1 VEVVA
6 KSMRVPGELK
16 RRLGVGRRGDREERR
31 LAAALRAGEEEA
43 LAAVEERYGRT
54 LSGFLR
60 QALPDAAS
68 AEEVRQQVLLE
79 VWRRGPEYDSERGS
93 PLTWILTIARSRAI
107 DELRRRRPEPVD
119 PVRLPEPAGDGER
132 RLDEMLERWRLSDL
146 LKRIPAEE
154 ALTLRMR
161 FYEDKTQTQ
170 IAAETGMA
178 LGTVKHRMVAGLSRL
193 RTLMAEEGAA

>member
-1 VEVVA
+1 
-6 KSMRVPGELK
+6 MRVPGQLK
-16 RRLGVGRRGDREERR
+16 RRLGAGRRADREERR
-31 LAAALRAGEEEA
+31 LAAALRSGEEEA
-43 LAAVEERYGRT
+43 IAAVEERYGRT

-119 PVRLPEPAGDGER
+119 PVRLPERASDGER

-154 ALTLRMR
+154 AETLRLR
-161 FYEDKTQTQ
+161 FYEDKTQTE
-170 IAAETGMA
+170 IAAETGHGA
-178 LGTVKHRMVAGLSRL
+178 GHREAPDGRRPRAGCGR
-193 RTLMAEEGAA
+193 